1 MIVCLNCEI
10 LVWMKTSVPLPI
22 SCDKA
27 LSVFFKLDL
36 ETGTYFTDTM
46 VEQVKKG
53 NRKNITFK
61 GHSTFTNVKNTPI
74 NNRIQF

>member
-1 MIVCLNCEI
+1 MFLNCEI

-36 ETGTYFTDTM
+36 ETGIYFTDTM
-46 VEQVKKG
+46 VEQVKKEIG
-53 NRKNITFK
+53 KT
-61 GHSTFTNVKNTPI
+61 
-74 NNRIQF
+74 